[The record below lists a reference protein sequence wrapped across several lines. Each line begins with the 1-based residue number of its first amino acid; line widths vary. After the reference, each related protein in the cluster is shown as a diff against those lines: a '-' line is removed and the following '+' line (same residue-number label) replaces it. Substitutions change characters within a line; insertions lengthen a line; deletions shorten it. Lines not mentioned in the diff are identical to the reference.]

1 MASDEIKRNRILEFS
16 FKKFTTVGIPNVTM
30 DEISRGVGIGKGTL
44 YKFFPSKE
52 DLLFKTIEFFAGK
65 VEKAV
70 QKIIADESLSSVEKL
85 NLVLKTIGEKLALI
99 NPSALEYL
107 ERSFP
112 EAFEKIDEVRR
123 RVIMTNLVGL
133 FDEGKQNGIFQPDM
147 DTKLVAHILIGAANH
162 IVDAKV
168 LSTMN
173 YSIENLF
180 RTMTSILL
188 KGCLTE
194 EGRKLAFE
202 NN

>member
-85 NLVLKTIGEKLALI
+85 NLVLKTIGERLALI

-133 FDEGKQNGIFQPDM
+133 FEEGKQNGIFQPDM
-147 DTKLVAHILIGAANH
+147 DTKLVAHMLIGAANH

-180 RTMTSILL
+180 RSMTSILL